1 MLRNTQEIN
10 SYTIGATDGEI
21 GHVSD
26 LFFDDQNWVIRYLVV
41 ETGSWLM
48 SRKVLISPYSTGA
61 ADWAHKRLPVRIN
74 KEQVKN
80 SPDIDTEEPVSRQ
93 HEMLYANYYGYPYYW
108 SGAGFWGDGM
118 YSPMAGSPD
127 HLEARHMKQLR
138 AEVAASY
145 SRADEAR
152 HASEDPHL
160 RSCKT
165 VVGYDVHATDGDLG
179 HVSAMLVDEETWAI
193 RYLVID
199 TSNWWMGQ
207 KVLIAPEWITAVSW
221 SDSKVSIN
229 LTRETIKNS
238 PRYDT
243 TEELNRTQEANLYNH
258 YGRPNYW
265 EREHAQEK
273 LEI

>member
-10 SYTIGATDGEI
+10 SYTMGATDGEI

-26 LFFDDQNWVIRYLVV
+26 LFFDEQNWVIRYLVV

-48 SRKVLISPYSTGA
+48 SRKVLISPYSVA
-61 ADWAHKRLPVRIN
+61 KADWAHKRLPVRIS
-74 KEQVKN
+74 KEQVRN
-80 SPDIDTEEPVSRQ
+80 SPDIDTEEPVSRK
-93 HEMLYANYYGYPYYW
+93 HEMQNANYYGYPYYW
-108 SGAGFWGDGM
+108 NGDGFWGDGM
-118 YSPMAGSPD
+118 YSPLAGYPD
-127 HLEARHMKQLR
+127 HLEARHMDRLR
-138 AEVAASY
+138 ADVVDRY
-145 SRADEAR
+145 CRADEAR
-152 HASEDPHL
+152 YASEDPHL

-179 HVSAMLVDEETWAI
+179 HVSSMLVDEETWAI

-207 KVLIAPEWITAVSW
+207 KVLIAPEWISAVSW
-221 SDSKVSIN
+221 ADSKVHIN

-238 PRYDT
+238 PRYASTAD
-243 TEELNRTQEANLYNH
+243 LNRMQEADIYAH